1 MVIAPANASRV
12 AFSNVSST
20 SIAVATPE
28 QAKETV
34 RALLT
39 QVGRALEGKERVV
52 ELAITSLL
60 ARGHLLVEDVPGVGK
75 TTLARA
81 LARSLGVPFR
91 RLQFTSDLL
100 PADVLGGSIYE
111 PQTGRLTFRP
121 GPVFT
126 SVLLADEINRATPRT
141 QSALLEAME
150 ERRVSLEGETR
161 VLEEPFFV
169 VATQNPEEFHGT
181 YPLPES
187 QLDRFLV
194 RVEVGYPPPDVERRV
209 LRERRGDGI
218 VEKLDAVV
226 TREALLSAQAAADA
240 VRTEDVVVAYAHE
253 LVLATRAS
261 SFFELGASTRA
272 AISLLAAVRSHALV
286 KGRSYAVP
294 DDVKALIVPVLGHR
308 VRLKGARLGE
318 ARGRAESL
326 RALADLVDRVPV
338 PV

>member
-1 MVIAPANASRV
+1 VNEAPAVPAPDPQRV
-12 AFSNVSST
+12 ASS
-20 SIAVATPE
+20 I
-28 QAKETV
+28 
-34 RALLT
+34 RALVG

-52 ELAITSLL
+52 ELAVTALL

-81 LARSLGVPFR
+81 LARSIGAPFR

-100 PADVLGGSIYE
+100 PADVLGGSVYD
-111 PQTGRLTFRP
+111 PTTGKVSFRP

-126 SVLLADEINRATPRT
+126 SVLLADEINRTTPRT

-169 VATQNPEEFHGT
+169 VATQNPEEFYGT

-194 RVEVGYPPPDVERRV
+194 RTEVGYPPPEVERRV
-209 LRERRGDGI
+209 LRDRRGDGI
-218 VEKLDAVV
+218 VETLEPVV
-226 TREALLSAQAAADA
+226 SRAELLAAQAAAEA
-240 VRTEDVVVAYAHE
+240 VRTDDAVVSYAHE
-253 LVLATRAS
+253 LVLATRS
-261 SFFELGASTRA
+261 SPLVELGASTRA
-272 AISLLAAVRSHALV
+272 ALALLRAVRAHALV
-286 KGRSYAVP
+286 RGRAFALP
-294 DDVKALIVPVLGHR
+294 DDVKSLVGPVLGHR
-308 VRLKGARLGE
+308 IRLAGARAHE
-318 ARGRAESL
+318 RSRADAL
-326 RALADLVDRVPV
+326 RTLADLVDRVPV